1 MANQK
6 ISQLTEQTDLSLIDG
21 LAGYEGTSNVRISG
35 PNIISAIPT
44 IYSGDGTLTAN
55 RTVTQNGFDVFWSGG
70 EHYFT
75 TSAATENFLNFRVGT
90 DTRAI
95 LGVNNSG
102 GSIFLTNSSD
112 VDYFAAAPSAVDIDP
127 EFDVRIRPGRD
138 TIIEPTGSGKIQV
151 KQSNFQWN
159 GTGSQTYIRSSNLP
173 DFYHLM
179 PDSNVYFN
187 LYSDALAPNGK
198 SFIGW
203 IGGSVQFITGHPSN
217 ATHGGQILLTSKG
230 STATLQTF
238 NAANWGTQS
247 ADIDPGGIVKID
259 SAAED
264 VQLNVREY
272 GSIKVGT
279 DLVGSVTQPFIGAN
293 NEPFNQLK
301 PGVTSGVTTNGSGT
315 GLVLEMDVAGG
326 VATRIRVSNATSN
339 SQSGWNSC
347 QGQNFEVGDT
357 ITFAA
362 STYGGSQDM
371 IITLTESDL
380 TPAYIDLN
388 GPIKQ
393 QGLATLSGTTP
404 SWDIRANYN
413 AELTIDAA
421 GSALT
426 IQGALAGDY
435 GTVIVDSS
443 ASTSLTFPA
452 GSVYPGGTAPTLTG
466 TANKDVLSFLYDGT
480 NYYWTSALDFS

>member
-6 ISQLTEQTDLSLIDG
+6 ISDLTEQTDLSLIDG

-35 PNIISAIPT
+35 PNIISAVPT
-44 IYSGDGTLTAN
+44 LYTANGTLTAS
-55 RTVTQNGFDVFWSGG
+55 RTVTQNGFDVVWSGG
-70 EHYFT
+70 QHYFT
-75 TSAATENFLNFRVGT
+75 TSAVTQNLLNIRKGT
-90 DTRAI
+90 DTRGI
-95 LGVNNSG
+95 IGINNSG
-102 GSIFLTNSSD
+102 GAMFLTNSSD
-112 VDYFAAAPSAVDIDP
+112 VDYFSVTSSVVDIDP
-127 EFDVRIRPGRD
+127 AGDVR
-138 TIIEPTGSGKIQV
+138 IEPTGSGKIQV

-187 LYSDALAPNGK
+187 LYNGALAPNGK

-203 IGGSVQFITGHPSN
+203 IGGSVQFITGHPTN

-293 NEPFNQLK
+293 NEPSNQLK

-357 ITFAA
+357 ITFAS
-362 STYGGSQDM
+362 STFGGSQDM

-393 QGLATLSGTTP
+393 QSLATLSGTTP

-413 AELTIDAA
+413 AELTINAA
-421 GSALT
+421 GSTLT
-426 IQGALAGDY
+426 IQGALPGDY

-443 ASTSLTFPA
+443 ASTSLTFPT
-452 GSVYPGGTAPTLTG
+452 GSVYPGGSAPTLTG

>member
-35 PNIISAIPT
+35 PNIISSVPT
-44 IYSGDGTLTAN
+44 LYTANGTLTAS
-55 RTVTQNGFDVFWSGG
+55 RTVTQNGFDVVWNGG
-70 EHYFT
+70 QHYFT
-75 TSAATENFLNFRVGT
+75 TSATTQNLLNFREGA
-90 DTRAI
+90 DTRGI
-95 LGVNNSG
+95 IGINNSAG
-102 GSIFLTNSSD
+102 AIFLTNSSD
-112 VDYFAAAPSAVDIDP
+112 VDYFAVTPSVVDIDP
-127 EFDVRIRPGRD
+127 AGDVR
-138 TIIEPTGSGKIQV
+138 IEPTGSGKIQV

-179 PDSNVYFN
+179 PDSNVYYN
-187 LYSDALAPNGK
+187 LYNGALAPNGK

-203 IGGSVQFITGHPSN
+203 IGGSVQFITGHPTN

-247 ADIDPGGIVKID
+247 GDIDPGGIVKID

-279 DLVGSVTQPFIGAN
+279 DLIGSVTQPFIGAN
-293 NEPFNQLK
+293 NEPSNQLK
-301 PGVTSGVTTNGSGT
+301 PGVTTGVTTNGSGT
-315 GLVLEMDVAGG
+315 GLVLEMDVVDGSAS
-326 VATRIRVSNATSN
+326 RIRVSNTTSN

-357 ITFAA
+357 ITFAS
-362 STYGGSQDM
+362 STFGGSQDM

-413 AELTIDAA
+413 AELTINAA
-421 GSALT
+421 GSTLT
-426 IQGALAGDY
+426 IQGALPGDY

-443 ASTSLTFPA
+443 ASTSLTFPT
-452 GSVYPGGTAPTLTG
+452 GSVYPGGAAPTLTG

>member
-1 MANQK
+1 MAGNQK
-6 ISQLTEQTDLSLIDG
+6 ISDLTEQTDLSLIDG

-35 PNIISAIPT
+35 PNIISSVPT
-44 IYSGDGTLTAN
+44 LYTANGTLTAS
-55 RTVTQNGFDVFWSGG
+55 RTVSQNGYDIVWNSGQ
-70 EHYFT
+70 HYFT
-75 TSAATENFLNFRVGT
+75 TNSSGQNILNFRINA
-90 DTRAI
+90 DTRGI
-95 LGVNNSG
+95 IGVNDSAG
-102 GSIFLTNSSD
+102 AIFLKNSSN
-112 VDYFAAAPSAVDIDP
+112 VDYFAVTSSVVDIDP
-127 EFDVRIRPGRD
+127 EGDVRI
-138 TIIEPTGSGKIQV
+138 EPTSSGKIQV

-179 PDSNVYFN
+179 PDSNVYYN
-187 LYSDALAPNGK
+187 LYNGALAPNGK

-203 IGGSVQFITGHPSN
+203 IGGSVQFITGHPTN
-217 ATHGGQILLTSKG
+217 ATHGGQILFTSKG

-238 NAANWGTQS
+238 NAADWGDQS
-247 ADIDPGGIVKID
+247 GDIDPGGVVKID

-279 DLVGSVTQPFIGAN
+279 DLIGSVTQPFIGAN
-293 NEPFNQLK
+293 SEPYNQLK
-301 PGVTSGVTTNGSGT
+301 PGITLGVTTNGSGT
-315 GLVLEMDVAGG
+315 GLVLEMALSGG
-326 VATRIRVSNATSN
+326 VATRIRVSNARSN

-362 STYGGSQDM
+362 SSFGGSQDM

-393 QGLATLSGTTP
+393 QNLATLSGTTP

-413 AELTIDAA
+413 AELTINAA
-421 GSALT
+421 GSTLEIT
-426 IQGALAGDY
+426 GALAGDY
-435 GTVIVDSS
+435 GTVVVDSS

-452 GSVYPGGTAPTLTG
+452 GSVHPGGTAPTLTG